1 MIQQKQIKSK
11 EPIPQFKN
19 TQEEAEFWD
28 THDVGEYLTR
38 IIHQPEKSTG
48 EGDYVA
54 QMNHKT
60 TLLQA
65 HDAPKTISSGRPDTA
80 YIGLMGAIERTAS
93 CQLPGAYLNGLAR
106 EPLGLSLDLTGP
118 AR

>member
-1 MIQQKQIKSK
+1 MHGIGRL
-11 EPIPQFKN
+11 
-19 TQEEAEFWD
+19 A
-28 THDVGEYLTR
+28 R